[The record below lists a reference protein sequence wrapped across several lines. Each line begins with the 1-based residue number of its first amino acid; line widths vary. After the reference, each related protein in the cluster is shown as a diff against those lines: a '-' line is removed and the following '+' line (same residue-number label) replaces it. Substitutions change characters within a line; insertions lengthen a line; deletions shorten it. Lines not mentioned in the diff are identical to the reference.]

1 MLIYIYS
8 HTHTHSHT
16 HKHTHTHTHT
26 HAYTCI
32 HTCIHTHTYT
42 YKYTY
47 IIYLYFCMQDKRSE
61 HVAKLRR
68 IIQKY
73 LKGSASLKK
82 KK

>member
-1 MLIYIYS
+1 
-8 HTHTHSHT
+8 
-16 HKHTHTHTHT
+16 
-26 HAYTCI
+26 
-32 HTCIHTHTYT
+32 
-42 YKYTY
+42 
-47 IIYLYFCMQDKRSE
+47 MQDKRSE